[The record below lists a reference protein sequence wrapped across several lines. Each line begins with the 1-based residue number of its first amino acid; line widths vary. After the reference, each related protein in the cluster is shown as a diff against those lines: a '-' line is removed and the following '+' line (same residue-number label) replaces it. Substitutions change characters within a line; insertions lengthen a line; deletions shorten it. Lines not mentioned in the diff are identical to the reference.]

1 MAAAAVGGG
10 DGSGPL
16 TARDIV
22 RLAAAISADRM
33 ELIAEGYLGL
43 DDERMKNIKRDASS
57 SEAFNRDV
65 LKNWANRNSG
75 PNQKQV
81 SLLLCFIF
89 DQCNGIIIF

>member
-16 TARDIV
+16 TARDIA
-22 RLAAAISADRM
+22 RLASAISAEKM
-33 ELIAEGYLGL
+33 ELIAEPYLELG
-43 DDERMKNIKRDASS
+43 DERIKNIKRDTSS
-57 SEAFNRDV
+57 SEAFNRAV

-75 PNQKQV
+75 PNQKQI